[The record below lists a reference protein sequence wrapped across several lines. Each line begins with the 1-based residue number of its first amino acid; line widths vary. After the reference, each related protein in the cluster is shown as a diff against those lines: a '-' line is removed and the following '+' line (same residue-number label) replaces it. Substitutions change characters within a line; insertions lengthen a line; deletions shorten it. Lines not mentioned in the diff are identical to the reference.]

1 MLIVFRALLD
11 GRVSMT
17 ALVTDGLRWWARN
30 TPDAPAIVFDGTDP
44 VSYRELDRWTDNAA
58 RELAEHGVRAGERV
72 GVVGPNSLEWV
83 VGAFAAAKLGAVVA
97 PYNHR
102 FVGAELGHLVASS
115 QPSLVLA
122 GGDNHQRMT
131 EIPGPAEGAGPVDGA
146 DPGGWRLLPLEPLA
160 RLRHAEH
167 TPMPRVAVGPDEVAV
182 LSYTSGTT
190 SRPKG
195 VIFTH
200 RTVLALIS
208 EFGFTQPALRPG
220 LRILFLLSLAG
231 APGFIWHV
239 LQATTRGA
247 TLYLE
252 RGFDPKSALA
262 RVSGE
267 RIGMISGVP
276 VLYDQM
282 AALPEFA
289 GADLSSLEL
298 VTVGGARVSRAT
310 LAAWLDKGV
319 VIRQI
324 YGMTEL
330 GGVSTANPPDKAV
343 SNPELVGRGSMF
355 TPHRV
360 VRADGS
366 DCEPGEP
373 GEIIVSGPSVTPGY
387 WRDRAATEAALI
399 DGWFHTGDV
408 GVFDEDG
415 FLRIVDRIKDLII
428 SGGYNIAPSEI
439 EDVINEMPGVREV
452 AVISVPD
459 TKFGET
465 PGAIVVPGGLAPA
478 EVVAHCAARLA
489 DFKVPRYVVPR
500 DEPLPRMA
508 SGKIDKRALAEEY
521 SDLSTTATKVR

>member
-1 MLIVFRALLD
+1 
-11 GRVSMT
+11 
-17 ALVTDGLRWWARN
+17 
-30 TPDAPAIVFDGTDP
+30 
-44 VSYRELDRWTDNAA
+44 
-58 RELAEHGVRAGERV
+58 
-72 GVVGPNSLEWV
+72 
-83 VGAFAAAKLGAVVA
+83 
-97 PYNHR
+97 
-102 FVGAELGHLVASS
+102 
-115 QPSLVLA
+115 
-122 GGDNHQRMT
+122 
-131 EIPGPAEGAGPVDGA
+131 IP
-146 DPGGWRLLPLEPLA
+146 W
-160 RLRHAEH
+160 
-167 TPMPRVAVGPDEVAV
+167 
-182 LSYTSGTT
+182 
-190 SRPKG
+190 
-195 VIFTH
+195 
-200 RTVLALIS
+200 
-208 EFGFTQPALRPG
+208 
-220 LRILFLLSLAG
+220 
-231 APGFIWHV
+231 
-239 LQATTRGA
+239 
-247 TLYLE
+247 
-252 RGFDPKSALA
+252 
-262 RVSGE
+262 
-267 RIGMISGVP
+267 
-276 VLYDQM
+276 
-282 AALPEFA
+282 
-289 GADLSSLEL
+289 
-298 VTVGGARVSRAT
+298 
-310 LAAWLDKGV
+310 
-319 VIRQI
+319 
-324 YGMTEL
+324 
-330 GGVSTANPPDKAV
+330 
-343 SNPELVGRGSMF
+343 
-355 TPHRV
+355 HRV